1 MGARGAGVA
10 GSAGAP
16 GGVPRGWGE
25 RRVFPPPWSGAAVSV
40 LTTAGIIWV
49 LVSRSLPFFGEVS
62 PWAFLTGARWEP
74 DLGEF
79 GILPLVMGTAIV
91 AVGALLVSLPI
102 GVATA
107 IYLSEYA
114 SAGVRQVLKPVL
126 EVLAGIPSI
135 VYGFFALSFVTP
147 MILQPLVPGT
157 DFFNAAAA
165 AIVVGIMVI
174 PMITSLCADAF
185 RAVPRSLRDGA
196 YALAATRLEVST
208 RVVLPAA
215 ASGVAAAVL
224 LAFARAIGETM
235 AVAIAAGMR
244 PSMSLDPRKPVQ
256 TMTGYIVSAI
266 GGERPADSPA
276 YQSLFVVGLS
286 LFAVTITINL
296 VAQLVLRRYR
306 EAYE

>member
-1 MGARGAGVA
+1 VTTPMAAAGRA
-10 GSAGAP
+10 
-16 GGVPRGWGE
+16 
-25 RRVFPPPWSGAAVSV
+25 RRVWRERLIYALLWSCAAVSV

-62 PWAFLTGARWEP
+62 PWAFLTGTRWQP

-79 GILPLVMGTAIV
+79 GVLPLVLGTAIV

-114 SAGVRQVLKPVL
+114 STGVRQVFKPVL

-147 MILQPLVPGT
+147 VLLQPLIPGT
-157 DFFNAAAA
+157 DFFNAASA

-174 PMITSLCADAF
+174 PMITSLCDDAF

-244 PSMSLDPRKPVQ
+244 PSMSVDPRKPVQ

-296 VAQLVLRRYR
+296 IAQLVLRRYR